1 MVGGDGPRLLAATL
15 PHVDWWN
22 SWYDRFD
29 NGAAGFSRLNAHIDE
44 ACEAAGRDPRE
55 VKRSACLYVRIG
67 EGAGERPTARDTPPI
82 SGDDLAGELAA
93 FGQAG
98 ADEVILVL
106 DPITES
112 SIRSLRTAL
121 PSG

>member
-1 MVGGDGPRLLAATL
+1 
-15 PHVDWWN
+15 
-22 SWYDRFD
+22 
-29 NGAAGFSRLNAHIDE
+29 
-44 ACEAAGRDPRE
+44 

-67 EGAGERPTARDTPPI
+67 EGAGERLTARDAPPLP
-82 SGDDLAGELAA
+82 DDALPEALSTLA
-93 FGQAG
+93 QAG